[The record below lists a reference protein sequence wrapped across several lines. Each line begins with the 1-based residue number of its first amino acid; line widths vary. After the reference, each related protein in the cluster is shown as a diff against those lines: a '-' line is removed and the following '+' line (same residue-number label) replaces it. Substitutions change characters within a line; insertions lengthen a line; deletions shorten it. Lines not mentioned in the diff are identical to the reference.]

1 MLCRTWFRLSVLA
14 RAAAILEAT
23 FRVLVDIRRSDPES
37 SSIDVEIWRLECDQ
51 SDTLEILANVDFC
64 WLLVEVEYRNAFGDW
79 ISRV

>member
-1 MLCRTWFRLSVLA
+1 MPNLVSIIGA
-14 RAAAILEAT
+14 GKGGGHSGGH

-64 WLLVEVEYRNAFGDW
+64 RLLVEVEYRNAFGDW